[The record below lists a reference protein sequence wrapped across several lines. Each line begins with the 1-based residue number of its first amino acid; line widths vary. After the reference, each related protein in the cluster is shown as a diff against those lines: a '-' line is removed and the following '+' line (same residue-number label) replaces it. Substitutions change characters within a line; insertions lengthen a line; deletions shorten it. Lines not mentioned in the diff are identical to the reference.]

1 MYYVCVM
8 LRYNIPC
15 FYQAYKSKK
24 LVLSS
29 RSENAGPITRD
40 HDKFSQMRNETPLQ
54 P

>member
-8 LRYNIPC
+8 LHYNIPC

-24 LVLSS
+24 LLLSS